1 MTAQI
6 QTLKPAGA
14 PEQSWDL
21 DAIVEELRLSRE
33 VADNIRHRG
42 EVRELPS
49 RAAVAGIL
57 DDLAAA
63 LFPTHYGRTVLTDE
77 SIDYFVGS
85 SLERA
90 LTSLKEQ
97 VRRGL
102 HFTADA
108 DPPVDDPEA
117 KALEIIRCFAHRL
130 PALRALLVSD
140 FRAALRGD
148 PAATSIAEIL
158 LCYRGVTAIIHHRL
172 AHALHRLG
180 ARLVARLIA
189 DIAHSATGID
199 IHPGAEIGES
209 FFIDHGTGVVIGE
222 TAIIGS
228 HVRLYQAVTLGAK
241 RFPVAA
247 DGSLLKGA
255 PRHPI
260 IEDNVVIYAGATILG
275 RITVGR
281 DSVIGGNVWLTHS
294 VPPGSIVTQ
303 AEAQNE

>member
-1 MTAQI
+1 VTAQI

-14 PEQSWDL
+14 AEQSWDL
-21 DAIVEELRLSRE
+21 DAIVEGLRLSRE

-85 SLERA
+85 SIERA

-102 HFTADA
+102 HFTAEADA
-108 DPPVDDPEA
+108 PLDDPEA
-117 KALEIIRCFAHRL
+117 KALEIIRRFAHRL

-158 LCYRGVTAIIHHRL
+158 LCYRGATAIIHHRL

-209 FFIDHGTGVVIGE
+209 FFIDHGTGGVIGE

-241 RFPVAA
+241 RFPAAA

-260 IEDNVVIYAGATILG
+260 IEDNVVIYAAPPYWGALPW
-275 RITVGR
+275 
-281 DSVIGGNVWLTHS
+281 GGTR
-294 VPPGSIVTQ
+294 
-303 AEAQNE
+303 